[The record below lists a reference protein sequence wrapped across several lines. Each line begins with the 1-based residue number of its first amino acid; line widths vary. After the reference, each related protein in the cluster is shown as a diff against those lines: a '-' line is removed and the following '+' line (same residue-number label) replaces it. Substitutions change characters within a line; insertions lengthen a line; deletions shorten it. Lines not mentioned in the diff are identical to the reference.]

1 VQGWGFE
8 MTILARGER
17 EGSAVHRSFIPDL
30 EAPFAARGALD
41 GLRGSVGDD
50 VLERCQLVVSELVSN
65 SVRHAGLGVDQ
76 RIGLEVLRFPRLLR
90 IEVADEG
97 CGFSLP
103 AWSMDTVQ
111 PGGGWGLS
119 LVDQLADRWGMDFG
133 HGTMVW
139 SEFDG
144 NLTIGPSGA

>member
-1 VQGWGFE
+1 
-8 MTILARGER
+8 MTDLARGER
-17 EGSAVHRSFIPDL
+17 EGSAVHRSLIPEL
-30 EAPFAARGALD
+30 GAPCAAREALED
-41 GLRGSVGDD
+41 LRGSVDD
-50 VLERCQLVVSELVSN
+50 DLLERCRIVVTELVSN
-65 SVRHAGLGVDQ
+65 SVRHAGLDRGQ
-76 RIGLEVLRFPRLLR
+76 RIDMDVLRFPGFVR

-97 CGFSLP
+97 CGFSLA

-119 LVDQLADRWGMDFG
+119 LVDRLADRWGMDFG

-144 NLTIGPSGA
+144 NQAAGSAR